1 MFRFKSN
8 WTWRFCKVDGA
19 VGVFKMMMMTRMMR
33 RSSYCVQSQGT
44 GKGSPGAETISK
56 YSDQR
61 LKLYQRGSTFV
72 PNSIC
77 DFLKV
82 KYIGRHSVQYN
93 AGKINFAELIF
104 SMKAFENA
112 LRWEFDISHLQMSG
126 DKNRFPP
133 ALKWQWE
140 PFEDKIHSRLRSK
153 ILSQFQKQASSQRSS
168 IEEKNF

>member
-1 MFRFKSN
+1 
-8 WTWRFCKVDGA
+8 
-19 VGVFKMMMMTRMMR
+19 MTRMMR

-93 AGKINFAELIF
+93 VGKINFAELIF
-104 SMKAFENA
+104 SMKAFENV

-153 ILSQFQKQASSQRSS
+153 FSPSFKSRRPRKEARLKKKLLKGKHK
-168 IEEKNF
+168 EKTDV